1 MAKEIRRSN
10 WSRFCKKF
18 NQTNQYRRA
27 RVSFNPDSPEETPI
41 YSEHPFMGISTTR
54 KGRLIDGIALYTGQF
69 DSSRSSTPQ
78 VMIQDADRIMSVEG
92 KDGDDQYLKVTSK
105 DGSVLEILLEGA
117 PDRHQQHALIERL
130 AYSIAEEQGFPA
142 DRDADNW
149 LEAER
154 HVRQAELILTE

>member
-1 MAKEIRRSN
+1 MTKEIRRNN

-18 NQTNQYRRA
+18 NQSNQYRRA
-27 RVSFNPDSPEETPI
+27 HVSFKTDSPEETPI
-41 YSEHPFMGISTTR
+41 NSERPFIGICTTR

-69 DSSRSSTPQ
+69 DSSRSSKPQ
-78 VMIQDADRIMSVEG
+78 VMIQDADRITSVKG
-92 KDGDDQYLKVTSK
+92 KDGHDRGLKVISN

-154 HVRQAELILTE
+154 HVRQAELILTK

>member
-1 MAKEIRRSN
+1 MTKEISRNN

-27 RVSFNPDSPEETPI
+27 RINFKSASPEQLSI
-41 YSEHPFMGISTTR
+41 DSEHLLMGICTTR

-69 DSSRSSTPQ
+69 DSSRLSRPH
-78 VMIQDADRIMSVEG
+78 VNIQNADRITLVKG
-92 KDGDDQYLKVTSK
+92 KDGDDLGLKVTSR
-105 DGSVLEILLEGA
+105 DGSILEILLAGA
-117 PDRHQQHALIERL
+117 PDHQQQHAMIERL

-149 LEAER
+149 LEAE
-154 HVRQAELILTE
+154 HQVHQAELQLTE